1 MHRHGYQGR
10 KLHRNTAQ
18 RLALLRGL
26 AISLVEH
33 GTIETTLPR
42 AKELVPFIEPIITKS
57 KRGDLASRRA
67 VISALN
73 NLSAANTLVDQ
84 LASQM
89 SGRVSGH
96 VRIKRT
102 RMRLGDNAQL
112 ATVSFVDTLTRSES
126 APAVAVKPAKAVTV
140 SAVADKPTVAKKP
153 VAKKPVAKKA
163 PAKKPVVKKEA
174 K

>member
-10 KLHRNTAQ
+10 KLHRDSAQ
-18 RLALLRGL
+18 RKALLRGL
-26 AISLVEH
+26 SISLIEH

-42 AKELVPFIEPIITKS
+42 AKELVPFIEPLITKA
-57 KRGDLASRRA
+57 KKGDLASRRA

-73 NLSAANTLVDQ
+73 NRDATHTLVDE
-84 LASQM
+84 LVGQM
-89 SGRVSGH
+89 GSRVSGH

-102 RMRLGDNAQL
+102 RMRVGDNAQL
-112 ATVSFVDTLTRSES
+112 ATVSFVDTLVRTGK
-126 APAVAVKPAKAVTV
+126 PDDTPVAAARKKTVAAKATT
-140 SAVADKPTVAKKP
+140 AKP
-153 VAKKPVAKKA
+153 VAKTAVKKA